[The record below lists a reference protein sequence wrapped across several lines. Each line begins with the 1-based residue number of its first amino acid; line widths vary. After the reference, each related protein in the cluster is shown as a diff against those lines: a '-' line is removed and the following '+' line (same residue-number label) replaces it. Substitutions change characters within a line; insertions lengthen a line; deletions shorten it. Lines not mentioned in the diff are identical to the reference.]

1 MIRINNNWIR
11 IALLNFLVV
20 ATLGTFLRFAFIK
33 ELFFLDYLHFQT
45 AHWHLAI
52 FGWIYQAMYV
62 FIIGAFL
69 SPEQQAQKKY
79 HTLFWL
85 NQTLIII
92 VFLTLIT
99 KGYSFFS
106 VDEDICF
113 VVLIGGFVFS
123 ILKDLKISSGSKSI
137 ISSEFLKIAF
147 FFLLLSFIGIISIIP
162 IELLFSA
169 KRSILYYLSSQFFL
183 HFQYNGWF
191 IFGIFSLFFKMIE
204 NFGIEINTEKFRQF
218 KWLSFSAALITYFL
232 NIFWGYPGHLV
243 FLWIASLGG
252 GIIQLSALL
261 IIRKDVSKIFG
272 ELKPHLNSVTAALM
286 KFSYISF
293 CIKLTLQVIIA
304 YPDLASV
311 ALTIRNYT
319 IAYFHLV
326 FLCIASVFL
335 FAWNVQFNKLKLI
348 QKNSHTGIYVFSLS
362 ILSVELLL
370 FLQGTLLWMGVGFM
384 TFYYESIFLLTLAI
398 PIGIVL
404 ILFKNMKHSNF
415 DNINK

>member
-1 MIRINNNWIR
+1 MIRINNTWIK
-11 IALLNFLVV
+11 IALLNFLIV

-33 ELFFLDYLHFQT
+33 ELTWMDYLHFQT
-45 AHWHLAI
+45 AHWHLAV

-69 SPEQQAQKKY
+69 TPEQQAQKKY

-123 ILKDLKISSGSKSI
+123 ILKDLKISSGSNRL
-137 ISSEFLKIAF
+137 ISNEFLKIAF
-147 FFLLLSFIGIISIIP
+147 FFLLLSFLGIISIIP

-169 KRSILYYLSSQFFL
+169 KRSIFYYLSSQFFL

-191 IFGIFSLFFKMIE
+191 IFGILSLFFKMIE
-204 NFGIEINTEKFRQF
+204 NYGIKINTDKFRQF
-218 KWLSFSAALITYFL
+218 KRLLLAAALITYFL
-232 NIFWGYPGHLV
+232 NIYWGYPGHLV

-252 GIIQLSALL
+252 GMIQITALF
-261 IIRKDVSKIFG
+261 IVRKDISMIFG
-272 ELKPHLNSVTAALM
+272 ELKPHLNSVTAVLM
-286 KFSYISF
+286 KFAYISF
-293 CIKLTLQVIIA
+293 CIKLILQVVIA

-348 QKNSHTGIYVFSLS
+348 QKNSNTGIYVFSFS

-370 FLQGTLLWMGVGFM
+370 FLQGTLLWIGVGFM
-384 TFYYESIFLLTLAI
+384 TFYYELIFLLTLGI
-398 PIGIVL
+398 PISIVL
-404 ILFKNMKHSNF
+404 IIFQNIKHSNF
-415 DNINK
+415 GDINK